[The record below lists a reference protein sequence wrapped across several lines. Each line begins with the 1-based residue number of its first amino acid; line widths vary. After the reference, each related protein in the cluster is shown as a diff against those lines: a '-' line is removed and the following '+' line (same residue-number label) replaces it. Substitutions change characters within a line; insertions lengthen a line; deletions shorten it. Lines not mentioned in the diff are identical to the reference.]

1 MYTDDVWESVAD
13 FRTFRVITPD
23 ERILTMETTM
33 SNTSLVPVLQNGI
46 TSYLA
51 AIRKIP
57 VLSAEEE
64 FMLANRFRK
73 HGDLDAAKRLISA
86 HLRLAA
92 KVAFGYRYYGLPVE
106 DLISEANI
114 GLMQA
119 VKKFEPEKGNRLSTY
134 AVWWI
139 KAAINEFILR
149 SWSLVRIGTVAAQKR
164 LFYNLRK
171 IKARLGLYGDSALDA
186 DSVKEISQNLNVS
199 EDDVVA
205 MDNRL
210 SGDVSLNTPVYTD
223 GYAEKQDFLS
233 NNASI
238 EDSVADKQES
248 DLRLHLLAQAMD
260 KLNDRERIIVR
271 ARRLQDDPTTLDS
284 LGEQLGI
291 SRERVRQI
299 ETRAIEKMTRFIQDK
314 EKPAG
319 I

>member
-1 MYTDDVWESVAD
+1 
-13 FRTFRVITPD
+13 
-23 ERILTMETTM
+23 M

-248 DLRLHLLAQAMD
+248 DLRLRLLAQAMD

-319 I
+319 V

>member
-1 MYTDDVWESVAD
+1 
-13 FRTFRVITPD
+13 
-23 ERILTMETTM
+23 
-33 SNTSLVPVLQNGI
+33 
-46 TSYLA
+46 
-51 AIRKIP
+51 
-57 VLSAEEE
+57 
-64 FMLANRFRK
+64 MLANRFRK

-92 KVAFGYRYYGLPVE
+92 KVAFGYRYYGLPLE

-171 IKARLGLYGDSALDA
+171 IKARLGLYGDSALDS
-186 DSVKEISQNLNVS
+186 DSVKAISKDLNVS
-199 EDDVVA
+199 EDEVVA

-210 SGDVSLNTPVYTD
+210 GGDVSLNTPVYTD
-223 GYAEKQDFLS
+223 GYAEKQDFLTDEG
-233 NNASI
+233 SI
-238 EDSVADKQES
+238 EDAVADKQES
-248 DLRLHLLAQAMD
+248 DIRMRLLAQAMD
-260 KLNDRERIIVR
+260 NLNDRERIIVR

-314 EKPAG
+314 AKAAV
-319 I
+319 

>member
-1 MYTDDVWESVAD
+1 MYTNEVWESVAD

-171 IKARLGLYGDSALDA
+171 IKARLGLYGDSALDS
-186 DSVKEISQNLNVS
+186 DSVKEISKNLNVS

-248 DLRLHLLAQAMD
+248 DLRLRLLAQAMD

-319 I
+319 V

>member
-1 MYTDDVWESVAD
+1 
-13 FRTFRVITPD
+13 
-23 ERILTMETTM
+23 M

-248 DLRLHLLAQAMD
+248 DLRLRLLAQAMD
-260 KLNDRERIIVR
+260 RLNDRERIIVR

-319 I
+319 V

>member
-1 MYTDDVWESVAD
+1 MP
-13 FRTFRVITPD
+13 VI
-23 ERILTMETTM
+23 
-33 SNTSLVPVLQNGI
+33 QNGI

-92 KVAFGYRYYGLPVE
+92 KVAFGYRYYGLPLE

-171 IKARLGLYGDSALDA
+171 IKARLGLYGDSALDS
-186 DSVKEISQNLNVS
+186 DSVKEISKDLNVS

-210 SGDVSLNTPVYTD
+210 NGDVSLNTPVYTD

-233 NNASI
+233 NEGSI
-238 EDSVADKQES
+238 EDAVADKQES
-248 DLRLHLLAQAMD
+248 DLRLRLLAQAMD

-299 ETRAIEKMTRFIQDK
+299 ETRAIEKMTRFVQDNAK
-314 EKPAG
+314 NA
-319 I
+319 

>member
-1 MYTDDVWESVAD
+1 
-13 FRTFRVITPD
+13 
-23 ERILTMETTM
+23 METTM

-171 IKARLGLYGDSALDA
+171 IKARLGLYGDSALDS

-248 DLRLHLLAQAMD
+248 DLRLRLLAQAMD

>member
-1 MYTDDVWESVAD
+1 
-13 FRTFRVITPD
+13 
-23 ERILTMETTM
+23 METTM

-248 DLRLHLLAQAMD
+248 DLRLRLLAQAMD
-260 KLNDRERIIVR
+260 RLNDRERIIVR

-319 I
+319 V

>member
-1 MYTDDVWESVAD
+1 M
-13 FRTFRVITPD
+13 PD
-23 ERILTMETTM
+23 ERILTMDTTM
-33 SNTSLVPVLQNGI
+33 TNTSLVPVIQNGI

-64 FMLANRFRK
+64 FMLANRFRN

-92 KVAFGYRYYGLPVE
+92 KVAFGYRYYGLPLE

-171 IKARLGLYGDSALDA
+171 IKARLGLYGDSALDS
-186 DSVKEISQNLNVS
+186 DSVKEISKDLNVS

-210 SGDVSLNTPVYTD
+210 NGDVSLNTPVYTD

-233 NNASI
+233 NESSI
-238 EDSVADKQES
+238 EDAVADKQES
-248 DLRLHLLAQAMD
+248 DLRLRLLAQAMD

-299 ETRAIEKMTRFIQDK
+299 ETRAIEKMTRFIQDNAK
-314 EKPAG
+314 NA
-319 I
+319 

>member
-1 MYTDDVWESVAD
+1 MYTNEVWESVAD

-23 ERILTMETTM
+23 ERILTMETTV

-248 DLRLHLLAQAMD
+248 DLRLRLLAQAMD

-319 I
+319 V

>member
-1 MYTDDVWESVAD
+1 MYTNEVWESVTD

-314 EKPAG
+314 EKPASV
-319 I
+319 

>member
-1 MYTDDVWESVAD
+1 
-13 FRTFRVITPD
+13 
-23 ERILTMETTM
+23 M

-248 DLRLHLLAQAMD
+248 DLRLRLLAQAMD

-299 ETRAIEKMTRFIQDK
+299 ETRAIEKMTRFIHDK

-319 I
+319 V

>member
-1 MYTDDVWESVAD
+1 
-13 FRTFRVITPD
+13 
-23 ERILTMETTM
+23 M

-171 IKARLGLYGDSALDA
+171 IKARLGLYGDSALDS
-186 DSVKEISQNLNVS
+186 DSVKEISKNLNVS

-248 DLRLHLLAQAMD
+248 DLRLRLLAQAMD

-319 I
+319 V

>member
-1 MYTDDVWESVAD
+1 MYTNEVWESVTD

-319 I
+319 V

>member
-1 MYTDDVWESVAD
+1 
-13 FRTFRVITPD
+13 
-23 ERILTMETTM
+23 METTM
-33 SNTSLVPVLQNGI
+33 SNTSLVPVLQNDI

-248 DLRLHLLAQAMD
+248 DLRLRLLAQAMD

-319 I
+319 V

>member
-1 MYTDDVWESVAD
+1 
-13 FRTFRVITPD
+13 
-23 ERILTMETTM
+23 M

-314 EKPAG
+314 EKPASV
-319 I
+319 

>member
-1 MYTDDVWESVAD
+1 
-13 FRTFRVITPD
+13 
-23 ERILTMETTM
+23 METTM

-233 NNASI
+233 NNSNI

-319 I
+319 V